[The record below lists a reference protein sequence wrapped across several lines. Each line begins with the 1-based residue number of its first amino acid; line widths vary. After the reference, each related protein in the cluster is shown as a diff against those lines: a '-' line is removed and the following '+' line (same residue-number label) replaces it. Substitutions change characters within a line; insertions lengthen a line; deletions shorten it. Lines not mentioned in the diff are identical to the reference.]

1 MSDKDYM
8 RQLRALE
15 QSGLLNQAFTKPL
28 IAKLETLEYRYD
40 LSIVNIETMHNY
52 FSKFKQMKQVRL
64 NILPKIGEWTNDAI
78 ERADETTD
86 SEFSLKERPL

>member
-1 MSDKDYM
+1 M
-8 RQLRALE
+8 
-15 QSGLLNQAFTKPL
+15 
-28 IAKLETLEYRYD
+28 ETLEYRYD